1 MPEKD
6 SIIKEQKSY
15 RNLQNQYA
23 EALNHIQE
31 LEEDQRYWSK
41 ELQYL
46 NDYIH
51 YKGLDDDY
59 RYFHQNAHEERDEN
73 LPFAFYIL

>member
-1 MPEKD
+1 MLCCLHLT
-6 SIIKEQKSY
+6 SIICLIINDCASMITID
-15 RNLQNQYA
+15 
-23 EALNHIQE
+23 HIQE
-31 LEEDQRYWSK
+31 LEDDQRYWSK

-59 RYFHQNAHEERDEN
+59 QYFRQNAHEERDEN
-73 LPFAFYIL
+73 LPFAFYTL

>member
-6 SIIKEQKSY
+6 SIIKGQKSY
-15 RNLQNQYA
+15 QNLRNQYA
-23 EALNHIQE
+23 EALDHIQK
-31 LEEDQRYWSK
+31 LEEDQRYRSK

-59 RYFHQNAHEERDEN
+59 RYFRQNAHEERDEN
-73 LPFAFYIL
+73 LPFAFYTL

>member
-15 RNLQNQYA
+15 RNLRNQYA
-23 EALNHIQE
+23 EALDHIQE
-31 LEEDQRYWSK
+31 LEDDQRYWSK

-46 NDYIH
+46 NNYIH

-59 RYFHQNAHEERDEN
+59 QYFVIADVL
-73 LPFAFYIL
+73 LPKATELACQ

>member
-15 RNLQNQYA
+15 RNLRNQYA
-23 EALNHIQE
+23 EALDHIQE
-31 LEEDQRYWSK
+31 LEDDQRYWSK

-46 NDYIH
+46 N
-51 YKGLDDDY
+51 
-59 RYFHQNAHEERDEN
+59 N
-73 LPFAFYIL
+73 